1 MPVVELPCNGT
12 GVKILSNYLRRESL
26 KTVTVIFVVLFLIT
40 LGTLFADTLRA
51 IARGALPASMLF
63 TELGLRTASVLTILL
78 PLAFFLGVLSHL
90 SGMYR
95 NQEAV
100 MYHAF
105 GLGVGSFLRFLMPLG
120 LAFAGGL
127 LVLSLW
133 VVPWASRQS
142 DLLAQAARKDISVLG
157 LKEGEFQSLGD
168 DEAVIYIE
176 KIDSD
181 NNRFERIFLA
191 RQQPGTVDVLTAS
204 HGYQFEDDK
213 THQRYLALFDGHRS
227 EGRAGQ
233 LRYQRLHFE
242 RADVKLP
249 RLQGR
254 SFSVEEDGKTLRELL
269 ASTDPK
275 DRTELHWRLVPP
287 LSVLVLL
294 ALAVAL
300 ARTSHREGKYG
311 NLMIGLLA
319 YVAYVNFLA
328 LGRALL
334 EQGKLPFWLG
344 LWWVHAAFLGFAL
357 WRIWKMDGELGPFR
371 ARQLRPC

>member
-1 MPVVELPCNGT
+1 MR
-12 GVKILSNYLRRESL
+12 ILATYLRRESA
-26 KTVTVIFVVLFLIT
+26 KTVAVIFAVLFLIT

-51 IARGALPASMLF
+51 IARGALPSSMLL
-63 TELGLRTASVLTILL
+63 TELGLRTASVLTILF
-78 PLAFFLGVLSHL
+78 PLSLFLGVLSHL

-105 GLGVGSFLRFLMPLG
+105 GLGVGQFLRFLMPMA
-120 LAFAGGL
+120 LAFAGFM

-142 DLLAQAARKDISVLG
+142 DMLAQAARKEVSVLG
-157 LKEGEFQSLGD
+157 LKEGEFQTLGD

-176 KIDSD
+176 KIDAE
-181 NNRFERIFLA
+181 NNRFQRVFLA
-191 RQQPGTVDVLTAS
+191 RQTPGVVDVLTAS
-204 HGYQFEDDK
+204 YGYQFEDEAS
-213 THQRYLALFDGHRS
+213 HQRYLALFDGHRS

-233 LRYQRLHFE
+233 LRYQRLHFD
-242 RADVKLP
+242 RADVRLP

-254 SFSVEEDGKTLRELL
+254 SFSVEEDGKTVRELL
-269 ASTDPK
+269 ASSDLK
-275 DRTELHWRLVPP
+275 DRTELHWRLVPA
-287 LSVLVLL
+287 LSVLVLV

-300 ARTSHREGKYG
+300 ARTSPREGKYG
-311 NLMIGLLA
+311 NVMIGLLT

-334 EQGKLPFWLG
+334 EQGKLPMWLG
-344 LWWVHAAFLGFAL
+344 LWWVHLAFLGFAL
-357 WRIWKMDGELGPFR
+357 WRIWKLDGELGPFR
-371 ARQLRPC
+371 ARVLASC